1 MSLYPSG
8 NPASMGRRVAARAI
22 DVSVTFVLVVVLN
35 GAALA
40 AMMAGGAGPLTLI
53 LLVVLVLWSV
63 FSFWAMLARA
73 ALPGQLMLGLHH
85 VDSETGQRAGGRTFL
100 KYLIQSFTFG
110 LALLITPLSI
120 QAPNRS
126 WFDRLAGVTL
136 VDPSAADVQP
146 STAQQVA
153 APPAGW
159 HAGDSQL
166 TQVGLGLG
174 DLAAGDD
181 GGGGVGGMIQSVPFE
196 AAGSQMAPSAP
207 PAVRRDPGVIEPR
220 VTPAAAVVPPSEASQ
235 PRAANPV
242 VILDTGETHGLSG
255 PLILGRAPRQS
266 ASLGQAELI
275 VIVDQSVS
283 ANHLAL
289 GLDNG
294 APWVMDLNS
303 TNGSWVE
310 QEGRGPVKLES
321 MSKLALSPG
330 ATVRMGQRR
339 ITVTAR

>member
-1 MSLYPSG
+1 MSPYPSG
-8 NPASMGRRVAARAI
+8 NPASMGRRIAARAI
-22 DVSVTFVLVVVLN
+22 DVAVTFVLVIVLN

-40 AMMAGGAGPLTLI
+40 AMMAGGGGPLTLVA
-53 LLVVLVLWSV
+53 LLVLVLWSI

-100 KYLIQSFTFG
+100 KYLFQSFTFG
-110 LALLITPLSI
+110 LALFITPLSI

-136 VDPSAADVQP
+136 VDPSATDAQP
-146 STAQQVA
+146 STAQEVA

-159 HAGDSQL
+159 HAGESQL

-174 DLAAGDD
+174 DPAT
-181 GGGGVGGMIQSVPFE
+181 GGGGMIQSVPFE
-196 AAGSQMAPSAP
+196 GAGSQLAPSAP
-207 PAVRRDPGVIEPR
+207 PAVRRDAGVVEPR
-220 VTPAAAVVPPSEASQ
+220 ATPPAVVVPPSAVSQ
-235 PRAANPV
+235 PQVAHPV

-266 ASLGQAELI
+266 TSLGQAQL
-275 VIVDQSVS
+275 VVVADQSVS

-289 GLDNG
+289 GLDG
-294 APWVMDLNS
+294 STPWVMDLNS

-310 QEGRGPVKLES
+310 QDGRGPVKLES
-321 MSKLALSPG
+321 MSRLTLSPG